1 MTQRANFIAIEGIDG
16 AGKRTQIDLLADW
29 LDRQGFDYARIS
41 FPRYDSFFGRL
52 VGRFLDGGFGPVES
66 VDARLSALLYAGD
79 RLEAKPDLEDI
90 LKRQRKTLIADR
102 YIASNL
108 AHQTARAPAAERDA
122 FLTWLSQLEYKIY
135 GLPVEDLV
143 IYLRVPAAV
152 AQQQVGQKA
161 ARGYTAR
168 SHDLLEADLRH
179 LEEAARVYDLLA
191 RESNWVTVECYDE
204 AAGAM
209 RSPEAIH
216 QEVVRAVEQL
226 EGMKPKKMEVRR

>member
-1 MTQRANFIAIEGIDG
+1 MPRGNFIAIEGIDG

-29 LDRQGFDYARIS
+29 LDRRGLDYARVS

-52 VGRFLDGGFGPVES
+52 VGRFLDGGFGPVEQ

-79 RLEAKPDLEDI
+79 RLEAKPELEDI
-90 LKRQRKTLIADR
+90 LHRQCKTLVTDR

-108 AHQTARAPAAERDA
+108 AHQTARAPAAERDE

-143 IYLRVPAAV
+143 VYLRVPAAV
-152 AQQQVGQKA
+152 AQKQVGQKS

-204 AAGAM
+204 AGGAM

-216 QEVVRAVEQL
+216 QDVVRAVEQL
-226 EGMKPKKMEVRR
+226 QGMKQRGKEAGR

>member
-1 MTQRANFIAIEGIDG
+1 MQRANFIAIEGIDG
-16 AGKRTQIDLLADW
+16 AGKRTQMDLLAQW
-29 LDRQGFDYARIS
+29 LDRHGFDYARIS

-52 VGRFLDGGFGPVES
+52 VGRFLDGGFGPLES
-66 VDARLSALLYAGD
+66 VDARFSALLYAGD
-79 RLEAKPDLEDI
+79 RLEAKPEMEDI
-90 LKRQRKTLIADR
+90 LTRERKTLITDR

-108 AHQTARAPAAERDA
+108 AHQTARAPAAERDE
-122 FLTWLSQLEYKIY
+122 FLTWLSTLEYKIY

-143 IYLRVPAAV
+143 VYLRVPAAV
-152 AQQQVGQKA
+152 AQRQVGQKA
-161 ARGYTAR
+161 ARGYTSR

-191 RESNWVTVECYDE
+191 RESNWVTVECYD
-204 AAGAM
+204 AARGAM

-226 EGMKPKKMEVRR
+226 EGMRSRGQEVRR